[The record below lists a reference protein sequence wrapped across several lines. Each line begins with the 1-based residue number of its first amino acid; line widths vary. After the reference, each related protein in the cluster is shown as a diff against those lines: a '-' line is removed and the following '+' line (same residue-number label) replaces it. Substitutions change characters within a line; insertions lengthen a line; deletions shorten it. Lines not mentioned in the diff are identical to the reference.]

1 MAEMTHALE
10 VRTVSQLLGEVR
22 SVFGHDS
29 SRNFLFRGQGE
40 TRWPLV
46 PTIARV
52 TRVGDRTMRFDPSS
66 ELNLIRDFRRL
77 AYPHRRAV
85 IGDWEALF
93 VGRHHGLPVR
103 LLDWTTNPLVAAY
116 WACQAPLTAHG
127 AVWIIEVRPVDQNG
141 FDALDPASRSPFA
154 IPGIRVV
161 YPFHATPRITAQAA
175 VFTIQDDP
183 WTPLEQLALEADRA
197 SSSDI
202 VGVSRWLI
210 PRSAKGPILDDLAM
224 AGLSHMSLFPDLDGV
239 ASGLVEAYAQRSG
252 TPDVSRKHVR
262 TK

>member
-1 MAEMTHALE
+1 MAETTHALE
-10 VRTVSQLLGEVR
+10 IRTVSELLGEVR
-22 SVFGHDS
+22 KLLGHDP
-29 SRNFLFRGQGE
+29 SRNVLFRGQGE
-40 TRWPLV
+40 TKWPLE

-52 TRVGDRTMRFDPSS
+52 SRVGDRTIGFDPSS
-66 ELNLIRDFRRL
+66 ELTLIRDFRRL
-77 AYPHRRAV
+77 AYPQRQAV
-85 IGDWEALF
+85 MGDWEALF

-116 WACQAPLTAHG
+116 WACQAPLIAHG
-127 AVWIIEVRPVDQNG
+127 AVWVIEVRSIDQSAI
-141 FDALDPASRSPFA
+141 DALDPASQSPFA
-154 IPGIRVV
+154 ISGIRVV

-183 WTPLEQLALEADRA
+183 WTPLEQLASKADA
-197 SSSDI
+197 ASSDI
-202 VGVSRWLI
+202 VGVSKWLI

-224 AGLSHMSLFPDLDGV
+224 AGLNHMSLFPDLDGV

-262 TK
+262 TV